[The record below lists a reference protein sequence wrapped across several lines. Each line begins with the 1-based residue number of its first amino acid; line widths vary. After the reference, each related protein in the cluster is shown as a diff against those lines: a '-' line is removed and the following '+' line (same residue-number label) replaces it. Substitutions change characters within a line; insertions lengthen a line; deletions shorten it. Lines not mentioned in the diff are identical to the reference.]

1 MESGFFSFL
10 IKYDSLWRFF
20 HIAGVII
27 ALGSVVMA
35 DIILV
40 WLKFKPKE
48 ASIVAK
54 ITPMLSLQVWLG
66 LILIS
71 ISGLLMFLPNQGIAT
86 NLVFQFK
93 MFLVLLVFLNGV
105 FLNVWVTP
113 RFEKLVPEW
122 QENTLKVKNFTK
134 IAGIA
139 TAISF
144 LAWWGIVILMKFFY

>member
-1 MESGFFSFL
+1 MDFFAFL

-27 ALGSVVMA
+27 ALGSVVFV
-35 DIILV
+35 DIALV

-48 ASIVAK
+48 ASIIAK

-71 ISGLLMFLPNQGIAT
+71 ISGLLMFLPNSVIAE
-86 NLVFQFK
+86 NSVFQFK
-93 MFLVLLVFLNGV
+93 MFLVLIVFLNGI

-122 QENTLKVKNFTK
+122 HKNTPKVKNFTK

>member
-1 MESGFFSFL
+1 METGFFSFL

-35 DIILV
+35 DLVLV

-48 ASIVAK
+48 ANLVAK

-66 LILIS
+66 LIIIS
-71 ISGLLMFLPNQGIAT
+71 ISGLFMFLPNPGIAGSSI
-86 NLVFQFK
+86 FQFK
-93 MFLVLLVFLNGV
+93 MFLVLIVFLNGIL
-105 FLNVWVTP
+105 LNVWITP
-113 RFEKLVPEW
+113 KFEKLVPEW
-122 QENTLKVKNFTK
+122 SQNTLKVKSFTK

-139 TAISF
+139 TAVSF
-144 LAWWGIVILMKFFY
+144 FSWWGIIVLMELFY

>member
-1 MESGFFSFL
+1 MDFFALL

-27 ALGSVVMA
+27 ALGSVVFA
-35 DIILV
+35 DIALV

-48 ASIVAK
+48 AGIIAK

-71 ISGLLMFLPNQGIAT
+71 ISGLLMFLPNQAIAQ
-86 NLVFQFK
+86 NPIFQFK
-93 MFLVLLVFLNGV
+93 MLLVLIVFLNGI
-105 FLNVWVTP
+105 FLNVWITP
-113 RFEKLVPEW
+113 RFEKLVPAW
-122 QENTLKVKNFTK
+122 HENGRGVKNFTK

-144 LAWWGIVILMKFFY
+144 LAWWGIILLMEILY

>member
-1 MESGFFSFL
+1 MELNSFSFL

-27 ALGSVVMA
+27 ALGSVVTA

-48 ASIVAK
+48 ARIVAK

-71 ISGLLMFLPNQGIAT
+71 ISGLLMFLPNQGIAQSSI
-86 NLVFQFK
+86 FQLK
-93 MFLVLLVFLNGV
+93 MLLVLVVFLNGI

-122 QENTLKVKNFTK
+122 HENGRGVKNFTK

-144 LAWWGIVILMKFFY
+144 FSWWGIVVLMEFFY